1 MTTGKEHFLDG
12 TTIVVKI
19 GGSTLGEHDTT
30 LRDLVALQKGGANPV
45 VVHGGGKTISDWMA
59 AQNVRPVFRDG
70 LRVTDEASLKIV
82 VAVLAGLI
90 NKELVS
96 QIASVGGRAIGLSG
110 ADGGM
115 LTARVKDPALGY
127 VGEVTSVD
135 TGAIDA
141 ALGAGYIPVIAP
153 VARCAPEIPE
163 SPEFANS
170 LMNINA
176 DTAAGE
182 IAVALSA
189 KRLYFLTD
197 VEGVLDRGNRLISR
211 VTERQAAALT
221 SSGTISGGMIPK
233 IEACVRA
240 LQSGGQSHIID
251 GRMPGA
257 LLQSIEGERLGTRIG

>member
-30 LRDLVALQKGGANPV
+30 LRDLVALQKDGMNPV

-59 AQNVRPVFRDG
+59 AQNVRPVFKDG
-70 LRVTDEASLKIV
+70 LRVTDEDSLKIV

-96 QIASVGGRAIGLSG
+96 QIAAEGGRAIGLSG

-127 VGEVTSVD
+127 VGEVMSVD

-141 ALGAGYIPVIAP
+141 AVNSGYIPVIAP
-153 VARCAPEIPE
+153 VARCGPE
-163 SPEFANS
+163 SPIYANS

-189 KRLYFLTD
+189 RRLYFLTD
-197 VEGVLDRGNRLISR
+197 VEGVLDRGHRLISR

-221 SSGTISGGMIPK
+221 SAGTISGGMIPK

-240 LQSGGQSHIID
+240 LQAGGQSHIID
-251 GRMPGA
+251 GRRPGA
-257 LLQSIEGERLGTRIG
+257 LRQSIDGESLGTRIG